1 MFKKNIKPILMAGAL
16 ALATAVSPV
25 LADDYTTDTNGN
37 KYISGNT
44 VTLTKTFTIESAVDN
59 FRSETFGYTITANQD
74 NAPLAT
80 IASSGSL
87 TFTGSGTQTLAVTF
101 DATQPSTEGKTV
113 VPGTYTYIL
122 TETNDGSDNVT
133 TEGATSY
140 TITVRVVNS
149 DSAVPG
155 ALEVDQITVVATGDN
170 TNTKTTPN
178 FLNHYNEYADLTVGK
193 EVTGKGANVADA
205 FDFTIEIT
213 LPATYYGTN
222 ENVTKEFT
230 VTGTGEQA
238 VTNDADI
245 VNGKISF
252 ASSNT
257 VTLSGTM
264 KDNARVVIAD
274 LPAGTTYTVSE
285 ADTDYTETYTL
296 NGSNSATTG
305 TSTGS
310 QTLRNADAS
319 VIFTNN
325 KDSSPLTGV
334 IVNNMPYIA
343 LLGASGAGLV
353 VLAASKKRSKK

>member
-37 KYISGNT
+37 KYISGST
-44 VTLTKTFTIESAVDN
+44 VYLTKNFTVEPIIGDVNEE
-59 FRSETFGYTITANQD
+59 FEYTISTAQSH
-74 NAPLAT
+74 APSAT
-80 IASSGSL
+80 IASEGKL
-87 TFTGSGTQTLAVTF
+87 TFTNTDTKTLAVTF
-101 DATQPSTEGKTV
+101 DATQPFKDGDTV
-113 VPGTYTYIL
+113 VAGRYTYTL
-122 TETNDGSDNVT
+122 TESDQGSEAVT

-149 DSAVPG
+149 NSAEPG

-178 FLNHYNEYADLTVGK
+178 FVNHYNEYADLTVGK

-205 FDFTIEIT
+205 FNFTIEIT
-213 LPATYYGTN
+213 LPETYYGTSN
-222 ENVTKEFT
+222 LTKEFT
-230 VTGTGEQA
+230 VTGSNGQT
-238 VTNDADI
+238 VTSDADV

-252 ASSNT
+252 ASNT
-257 VTLSGTM
+257 VTLTGTM
-264 KDNARVVIAD
+264 KDNDRVVIAN
-274 LPAGTTYTVSE
+274 LPAGTTYKVSE
-285 ADTDYTETYTL
+285 KNTDYYETYTL
-296 NGSNSATTG
+296 NGSESAIEG
-305 TSTGS
+305 TATN
-310 QTLRNADAS
+310 TLTLSNADAS
-319 VIFTNN
+319 VIFTNDKGSN
-325 KDSSPLTGV
+325 PLTGV